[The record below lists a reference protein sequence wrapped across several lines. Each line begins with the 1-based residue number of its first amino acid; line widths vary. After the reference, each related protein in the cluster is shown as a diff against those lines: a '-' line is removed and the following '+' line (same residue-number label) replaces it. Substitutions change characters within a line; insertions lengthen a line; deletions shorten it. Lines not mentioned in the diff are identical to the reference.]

1 MYSFCSGRSIKV
13 LANSPS
19 PTMASKAISFAS
31 FEAENARSSFQAS
44 SIVACTAA
52 EENPSTRTSKDNK
65 ASPTHIGKNN
75 HNIHMNGVKQEK
87 LDSDSPEQSNP
98 RNSSNGED
106 YMNGFKSLLSSS
118 PPKNSSGSKLSSP
131 VMPNAADVILA
142 KKPTVES
149 ERENA
154 ERVDALLMELF
165 PERFEKQQQGKKGK
179 AKGTK
184 KAGAGAGL
192 GYSKNQVHISKG
204 DKCLFGLFGSLYMYF
219 HVVTVLHSPMAWE
232 LRDPP
237 CPRWRAGA
245 PVDQAVLVEAT
256 APCRWRTAT
265 THRCS
270 PAWSSSSSSCAG
282 S

>member
-1 MYSFCSGRSIKV
+1 MMYSFCSGRSIKV

-118 PPKNSSGSKLSSP
+118 PPKNASGSKLSSP

-179 AKGTK
+179 TKGTK
-184 KAGAGAGL
+184 KAAAGAGAGL
-192 GYSKNQVHISKG
+192 GYSKNQVHI
-204 DKCLFGLFGSLYMYF
+204 C
-219 HVVTVLHSPMAWE
+219 
-232 LRDPP
+232 
-237 CPRWRAGA
+237 
-245 PVDQAVLVEAT
+245 
-256 APCRWRTAT
+256 
-265 THRCS
+265 
-270 PAWSSSSSSCAG
+270 
-282 S
+282 